1 MGKGTKNYLYKRKKK
16 GWKKLPSFIICH
28 FLTDLYQKRLIS
40 IPKD

>member
-1 MGKGTKNYLYKRKKK
+1 MGKGTKNYLYKRKRME
-16 GWKKLPSFIICH
+16 KLPSFIICH

>member
-1 MGKGTKNYLYKRKKK
+1 MVLKIICINEKK

-28 FLTDLYQKRLIS
+28 ILIDLYQKRLIS